1 MGIIV
6 YMIHKK
12 KDGDGMNEI
21 LKELKGKTAE
31 DLLKKIDTTKP
42 PVDIKKLVETLGIS
56 VRKKDFGQIE
66 KIANA
71 SEGTIL
77 GAAISKGN
85 SLTIFYSDK
94 TTYNRMR
101 FTVAHEI
108 AHCCLHSD
116 DLEVNHVE
124 LRTDYG
130 NILSEHEKQANEF
143 AGELLIPEKLLD
155 KEYKKFIVPSLDTLA
170 KLFEVSVNVMAAR
183 LDCLGYSYL
192 KDVQLEAEEL

>member
-21 LKELKGKTAE
+21 LKELKGKNAE
-31 DLLKKIDTTKP
+31 DLLAKIDTTKP

-56 VRKKDFGQIE
+56 VRKKDFGDIE
-66 KIANA
+66 KLAKA
-71 SEGTIL
+71 REGTIL

-85 SLTIFYSDK
+85 NLTVFYSDK
-94 TTYNRMR
+94 ATYNRMR

-116 DLEVNHVE
+116 DLEVKHVE
-124 LRTDYG
+124 LRTDAD
-130 NILSEHEKQANEF
+130 NEHEQEANRF
-143 AGELLIPEKLLD
+143 AGELLIPKKLLD
-155 KEYKKFIVPSLDTLA
+155 KEYEKFIIPSLKTLA
-170 KLFEVSVNVMAAR
+170 EIFDVSVNVMAAR
-183 LDCLGYSYL
+183 LDYLGYSYM
-192 KDVQLEAEEL
+192 KDAQLEKEGL